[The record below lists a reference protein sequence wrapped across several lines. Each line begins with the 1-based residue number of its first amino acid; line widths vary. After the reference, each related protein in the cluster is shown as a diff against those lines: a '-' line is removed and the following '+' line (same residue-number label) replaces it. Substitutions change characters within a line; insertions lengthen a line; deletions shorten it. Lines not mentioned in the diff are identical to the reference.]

1 MPALNRVQLIGY
13 LGKDPESK
21 FTPTGKRVAQFSVAI
36 SNRWKGKDG
45 DAKEYTEWVNIEA
58 WGRLGEICQEYL
70 KKGSLIFV
78 EGRLK
83 TDRYEDEDGAHYFTK
98 VVARTVQFLS
108 VNREDD
114 GLFEQP
120 SLLEN
125 DEAPEDETEQA
136 EPSEA

>member
-36 SNRWKGKDG
+36 SNRWKSKDG

-83 TDRYEDEDGAHYFTK
+83 TDRYEEKGENRYFTK
-98 VVARTVQFLS
+98 VVALSLQFLDRKPAEEP
-108 VNREDD
+108 VMAVE
-114 GLFEQP
+114 E
-120 SLLEN
+120 
-125 DEAPEDETEQA
+125 EAVDY
-136 EPSEA
+136 EAA